1 MKILQNVLLV
11 QFEPTVVQHNMDIV
25 VEGNRIAEVGQD
37 LAGKYH
43 DADIH
48 DLNSA
53 MVTPGIVCSH
63 NHFYSGL
70 ARGIIANIKPSP
82 DFVSILQNLWWR
94 LDRALDAESL
104 KYSGMV
110 CVLEA
115 IKAGTSSV
123 IDHHAS
129 PSFIKGSLNV
139 LKECYEKAGL
149 RGILCYETTDRN
161 GRQGMLDG
169 VEENIA
175 FANSVNQAKNSGAK
189 YLVEAAIGGHAP
201 FTLDDEALEML
212 ADAVKSTG
220 RGFHVH
226 VAEDRYDVSYSH
238 HLYEQDILLRLEKFG
253 LMSDKALFAHCVHL
267 GEPDIELLN
276 SYDAFVL
283 HNARS
288 NMNNSIGYADKLSSF
303 KNVALGT
310 DGIGSNMFEEMKMAY
325 FKHKDVGGF
334 YWPGDFLGFL
344 QNGNLILERYF
355 GRRFGRI
362 ESGYAADL
370 TIYDYDIPTSLVPEN
385 IAGHFVFGMSSRDV
399 KSVMIDGQFVYED
412 RQFPFD
418 VRPIYEQA
426 AKEAS
431 RLWKV
436 MDELA

>member
-1 MKILQNVLLV
+1 MKILQNVLVVQFQPALV
-11 QFEPTVVQHNMDIV
+11 QQNMDIAIKGS
-25 VEGNRIAEVGQD
+25 EILEVGQN
-37 LAGKYH
+37 LAEKYSE
-43 DADIH
+43 AEVK
-48 DLNSA
+48 DLNGA

-70 ARGIIANIKPSP
+70 SRGIMANIKPSP

-104 KYSGMV
+104 KYSGLV

-115 IKAGTSSV
+115 VKAGTSSV

-149 RGILCYETTDRN
+149 RGILCYETTGRN
-161 GRQGMLDG
+161 GRQGMFDG
-169 VEENIA
+169 VEENVA
-175 FANSVNQAKNSGAK
+175 FANSVEQGKNGGGK

-226 VAEDRYDVSYSH
+226 VAEDRYDASYSH
-238 HLYEQDILLRLEKFG
+238 HLYEQDILARLEKFG
-253 LMSDKALFAHCVHL
+253 LLNDKALLAHCVHL

-288 NMNNSIGYADKLSSF
+288 NMNNSIGYADLLPLF

-325 FKHKDVGGF
+325 FNHKDAGGS
-334 YWPGDFLGFL
+334 YWPGEFLGFL

-355 GRRFGRI
+355 SRKFGRI
-362 ESGYAADL
+362 EPGYAADL
-370 TIYDYDIPTSLVPEN
+370 TIYDYDAPTPLTAEN

-399 KSVMIDGQFVYED
+399 KSVMIDGEFVYED
-412 RQFPFD
+412 RRFPFD

-426 AKEAS
+426 AKEAA
-431 RLWKV
+431 RLWKM